1 MLEDQMLDGQML
13 DGQVWRFGDDINTDL
28 IAPTPYI
35 YMPAKEQAKHVF
47 EANRPGW
54 IDQVGAGDFIVAGRN
69 FGMGSSRP
77 APMALAAL
85 SIGGV
90 LADSINALFFRNCVS
105 FGLLALE
112 CPGVSRLLEEGQCA
126 RVSIDDFTV
135 QNLGTGAT
143 LSAVPIPS
151 SLIQLMRRG
160 GIFPLLESEG
170 LIRPRQG
177 DEPAK
182 ESAQQ

>member
-1 MLEDQMLDGQML
+1 MLEGK
-13 DGQVWRFGDDINTDL
+13 VWLFGDDINTDL

-35 YMPAKEQAKHVF
+35 YLPAKEQAKHVF

-54 IDQVGAGDFIVAGRN
+54 VNEMKAGDFIVAGRN

-77 APMALAAL
+77 APMALNAL
-85 SIGGV
+85 AVGCV

-112 CPGVSRLLEEGQCA
+112 CPGVSKMFQEGQMA
-126 RVSIDDFTV
+126 HVSFADFSIENIDT
-135 QNLGTGAT
+135 GTKLPA
-143 LSAVPIPS
+143 LSVPP
-151 SLIQLMRRG
+151 SLIDMMRRG

-170 LIRPRQG
+170 LIGPKTDDAAG
-177 DEPAK
+177 K
-182 ESAQQ
+182 EAAHP

>member
-1 MLEDQMLDGQML
+1 MLEGD
-13 DGQVWRFGDDINTDL
+13 VWTFGDDINTDL

-35 YMPAKEQAKHVF
+35 YLPAKEQARHVF

-54 IDQVGAGDFIVAGRN
+54 VDEMKPGDFIVAGRN

-77 APMALAAL
+77 APMALNAL
-85 SIGGV
+85 SVGCV

-112 CPGVSRLLEEGQCA
+112 CPGVSRLFQEGQRA
-126 RVSIDDFTV
+126 SVSVDDFTV
-135 QNLGTGAT
+135 RNLATGET
-143 LSAVPIPS
+143 LEAVPVPPA
-151 SLIQLMRRG
+151 LINLMRAG

-170 LIRPRQG
+170 LIKPVGPGG
-177 DEPAK
+177 DAHG
-182 ESAQQ
+182 SAQ

>member
-1 MLEDQMLDGQML
+1 MLDGK
-13 DGQVWRFGDDINTDL
+13 VWSFGDDINTDL

-35 YMPAKEQAKHVF
+35 YMAAKDQAKHVF

-54 IDQVGAGDFIVAGRN
+54 VNEMKAGDFIVAGRN

-77 APMALAAL
+77 APMVLNAL
-85 SIGGV
+85 SVGCV

-112 CPGVSRLLEEGQCA
+112 CPGVSKMFKEGQRA
-126 RVSIDDFTV
+126 RVSFDDFSV
-135 QNLGTGAT
+135 QNLETGEKLT
-143 LSAVPIPS
+143 AVSIPT
-151 SLIQLMRRG
+151 SLIDLMRRG

-170 LIRPRQG
+170 LIALKQG
-177 DEPAK
+177 DGTGK
-182 ESAQQ
+182 ETAHQ